1 MNTVT
6 KELCV
11 IYFVTLLLFFSV
23 KGNLGRFVA
32 ACIFYTGLVSKF
44 NLGYDLGVLYF
55 LVGVAAALTEHVFI
69 NYISSSWDYR
79 KPDIISLP
87 YWLFPLWGI
96 AVILITQICD
106 IFKKT
111 VNSG

>member
-11 IYFVTLLLFFSV
+11 VYFATLLLFFSV
-23 KGNLGRFVA
+23 KDNLGRFVA
-32 ACIFYTGLVSKF
+32 ASIFYMGLVNNF

-69 NYISSSWDYR
+69 NYINSTWDYR
-79 KPDIISLP
+79 NPDIISLP

-106 IFKKT
+106 ILKK
-111 VNSG
+111 S